1 MKSGKRL
8 IARWML
14 LSIATKRWKILRWR
28 IQMSRRKFVI
38 DIFVVIPKTW
48 RTFVATAQACVST
61 HMDGSRMV
69 KHIQNAKKKRGGES
83 LSEPIQTHLYC
94 QTPIPFHV
102 SVPDNTSVFWLPLQ
116 YPMGDCQIWLY
127 STNTARRRRGVEY
140 HSWTCTSTV
149 DVCAFPVE
157 GLGLWSGFRV

>member
-69 KHIQNAKKKRGGES
+69 KHIQNAKKKRGGRKPKWTYS
-83 LSEPIQTHLYC
+83 NTFVLSNSDTFSCIGTRQYKCVLVAAP
-94 QTPIPFHV
+94 TPHG
-102 SVPDNTSVFWLPLQ
+102 WLPDLAVFHKH
-116 YPMGDCQIWLY
+116 CAKTSWSWVSFLNLHVN
-127 STNTARRRRGVEY
+127 SWCLRFSCRRV
-140 HSWTCTSTV
+140 
-149 DVCAFPVE
+149 
-157 GLGLWSGFRV
+157 RVRVRV